1 MERVQQFISQQNIWM
16 RALLLT
22 LAISLALFIV
32 GLLMGKLRHLVI
44 EGALRRLLG
53 AKAAIIVGYYLTFIG
68 TLHHE
73 LAHALGYL
81 ITGGRVHRI
90 SIIPRAQPD
99 GTIRLGYVIG
109 STRGPWLMRAVQDTA
124 SATAPLWMG
133 FLIVYLLWRF
143 ALPGTAGIGM
153 TIFFYYVI
161 ISIILH
167 MELSKE
173 DLKILLHGLL
183 PTLLLLY
190 LVIVAVLL
198 LRK

>member
-81 ITGGRVHRI
+81 ITGGCIASPSSHGRSRTAR
-90 SIIPRAQPD
+90 S
-99 GTIRLGYVIG
+99 
-109 STRGPWLMRAVQDTA
+109 A
-124 SATAPLWMG
+124 SAM
-133 FLIVYLLWRF
+133 
-143 ALPGTAGIGM
+143 
-153 TIFFYYVI
+153 
-161 ISIILH
+161 
-167 MELSKE
+167 
-173 DLKILLHGLL
+173 
-183 PTLLLLY
+183 
-190 LVIVAVLL
+190 
-198 LRK
+198 